1 MEVDATASTS
11 LISPNILIKFFDNT
25 SKLTPTSIRIGTYTG
40 EVVKSIGEAELAFK
54 YNKQKAASSVII
66 MKGSYSN
73 LIERD
78 ILPKIKLNWEELFKY
93 DD

>member
-11 LISPNILIKFFDNT
+11 LINPNILIKFFDNT

-40 EVVKSIGEAELAFK
+40 EVVKSIGKTELAFT
-54 YNKQKAASSVII
+54 YNKQKAVSSVII
-66 MKGSYSN
+66 MKGNYSN